1 MILTDAGPLVALLDR
16 GEPDHLKCQEASV
29 RLHGPLLTTW
39 PSFTE
44 AIYLLGQVGGWTAQE
59 LLWRL
64 LRRGDLIIEIP
75 QQLERIATLMSKYQ
89 SVPMDLADASLVALA
104 EERRLTTIFTLDRD
118 FRIYRL
124 SRSRA
129 FTIIP

>member
-16 GEPDHLKCQEASV
+16 GEPDHLKCKETSV

-39 PSFTE
+39 PAFTE
-44 AIYLLGQVGGWTAQE
+44 AIYLLGQAGGWTAQE

-64 LRRGDLIIEIP
+64 LRRGDLIVEMP

-89 SVPMDLADASLVALA
+89 NVPMDLADASLVALA
-104 EERRLTTIFTLDRD
+104 EERGLTAVFTLDRD

-129 FTIIP
+129 FTIVP